1 MLPAA
6 IAHISGELLSLA
18 CFSTMPGGMVTGV
31 LEGHRGSQVTTP
43 FSCSATPGCH
53 LSISPPPSLF
63 LVPIDSVRFLDACRS
78 LPLPPDLHSFW
89 IELHPFSKCFSMC
102 CILMS
107 FADMFRA
114 PGFNQEAFARTIQD
128 IYSLRVMMV
137 VFPYNSFFLGFL
149 NVSY

>member
-63 LVPIDSVRFLDACRS
+63 FSADRLREVPGR
-78 LPLPPDLHSFW
+78 LPLSPASSRPAFLLDRAT
-89 IELHPFSKCFSMC
+89 PF
-102 CILMS
+102 
-107 FADMFRA
+107 
-114 PGFNQEAFARTIQD
+114 Q
-128 IYSLRVMMV
+128 
-137 VFPYNSFFLGFL
+137 
-149 NVSY
+149 

>member
-53 LSISPPPSLF
+53 LSLSPPPSLF
-63 LVPIDSVRFLDACRS
+63 LVPIDMVRFLDASRS

-89 IELHPFSKCFSMC
+89 IELHPFSRCF
-102 CILMS
+102 
-107 FADMFRA
+107 
-114 PGFNQEAFARTIQD
+114 
-128 IYSLRVMMV
+128 
-137 VFPYNSFFLGFL
+137 
-149 NVSY
+149 

>member
-18 CFSTMPGGMVTGV
+18 CFSTMPGGMVSGV

-53 LSISPPPSLF
+53 LSLSPPPSLF
-63 LVPIDSVRFLDACRS
+63 LVPIDMVRFLDASRS

-89 IELHPFSKCFSMC
+89 IELHPFSRCFSMY

-114 PGFNQEAFARTIQD
+114 PGFNQEAFAHTIQE

-137 VFPYNSFFLGFL
+137 VFSYKSFFLGLL

>member
-1 MLPAA
+1 MLAA
-6 IAHISGELLSLA
+6 LS
-18 CFSTMPGGMVTGV
+18 
-31 LEGHRGSQVTTP
+31 
-43 FSCSATPGCH
+43 
-53 LSISPPPSLF
+53 
-63 LVPIDSVRFLDACRS
+63 RFLQTCIPS
-78 LPLPPDLHSFW
+78 GSSCTLSVC
-89 IELHPFSKCFSMC
+89 IFSMC